1 MQRDNRPTL
10 PPGTIAACPSPETVR
25 SHRNP
30 NPNPNL
36 IIPPPPPP
44 PPATEEAR
52 RAYLRADAH
61 RVTSVAHQ
69 ALIQGNSRPE
79 AANYPPPPR
88 TPIGLATQP
97 ASSPSFLDLDAHTNG
112 IAPSGMSTLTT
123 PVSLNIQ
130 LSYSPDSSLHYQTNS
145 TSPTAHRRAAK
156 IDPVFNSASS
166 TATGSPFYPPP
177 GSLFGPPSAVSNA
190 SSDAL
195 YFGIPQLD
203 GAASRTS
210 RQPAVNPAAGTSSQQ
225 NSHQVTATAPTSVPA
240 SSPAAQAVTAL
251 DQSGAADLTID
262 DAISGSPAPESGDNP
277 Q

>member
-25 SHRNP
+25 SHPNPNP

-36 IIPPPPPP
+36 IPPPP

-112 IAPSGMSTLTT
+112 IAPRVNRVTSSALGAL
-123 PVSLNIQ
+123 PCQHSLRSNR
-130 LSYSPDSSLHYQTNS
+130 SPRLLD
-145 TSPTAHRRAAK
+145 
-156 IDPVFNSASS
+156 SASS

-225 NSHQVTATAPTSVPA
+225 NSHQATATAPTVPT

-251 DQSGAADLTID
+251 DQSGAANLTID